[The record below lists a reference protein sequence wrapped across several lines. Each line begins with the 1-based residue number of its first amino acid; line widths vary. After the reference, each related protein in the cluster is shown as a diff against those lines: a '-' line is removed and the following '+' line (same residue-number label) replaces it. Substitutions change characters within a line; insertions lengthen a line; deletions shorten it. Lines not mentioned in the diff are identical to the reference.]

1 MKRIAA
7 ILLLIFGIAV
17 SISAQSGR
25 QERPR
30 VAPQSSPTPDQKTD
44 TAPKPDKAPA
54 TTQPVA
60 VGDDEV
66 LRVETNLVSIPVSV
80 FDRNGRYLANLKQE
94 DFKIFEDGKEQEVSY
109 FGASEQ
115 PVTVVLVFDTS
126 PSTQFKIEQ
135 IQNAGI
141 SFINQLKPNDKVM
154 VIEFDANIHVLS
166 DFTSDKYRL
175 AKAIR
180 KADFGSGTALYDTVE
195 NVIYKRLKKEEGR
208 KAVVL
213 FTDGVDTE
221 SYKADAYSSLRA
233 AEESAA
239 PFYVVYYNTYDE
251 SKDTD
256 VVGLTRENEDIVGVT
271 AREYAEG
278 KRYLTELT
286 EKSGGRIYSTENNSS
301 LEAAFSGIAEEL
313 RRQYNVG
320 YYPTEVGK
328 IGQRKQLKVRV
339 NRPDAIV
346 KARENY
352 IVGEN
357 NSQQSQPAAATKN
370 EKRKN

>member
-7 ILLLIFGIAV
+7 ILLLILGITV
-17 SISAQSGR
+17 SITAQSGR

-30 VAPQSSPTPDQKTD
+30 VAPQTSGTPPQT
-44 TAPKPDKAPA
+44 DKAPA
-54 TTQPVA
+54 TTQPVVA
-60 VGDDEV
+60 DDDEV

-94 DFKIFEDGKEQEVSY
+94 DFKIFEDGKEQEVTY

-115 PVTVVLVFDTS
+115 PVTIVLVLDTS
-126 PSTQFKIEQ
+126 PSTEFKIEQ
-135 IQNAGI
+135 IQNAAI
-141 SFINQLKPNDKVM
+141 AFVNQLKPNDKVM

-166 DFTSDKYRL
+166 DFTNDKYRL

-195 NVIYKRLKKEEGR
+195 NVIYKRLRKEEGR

-221 SYKADAYSSLRA
+221 SYKADAYSSLKA

-239 PFYVVYYNTYDE
+239 PFYVVYYNTYDK

-256 VVGLTRENEDIVGVT
+256 IVGITEDNDDTIGVT
-271 AREYAEG
+271 AREYEQG
-278 KRYLTELT
+278 KRYLGELT
-286 EKSGGRIYSTENNSS
+286 EKSGGRIYSTENNGS
-301 LEAAFSGIAEEL
+301 LESAFSGIAEEL

-339 NRPDAIV
+339 NRPEAIV

-357 NSQQSQPAAATKN
+357 NLQQSAPAATTKN